1 MADSMIYFLVQW
13 EDCYMSV
20 ISPDSVLLPKKNS
33 KWDYEEGDLIE
44 AVYNRGKSYQAVISE
59 IHPNRKYLL
68 QQAKLP
74 PKHCYEIAK
83 RMISMGF
90 GMSVSESEKTSNNT
104 LVSGKK
110 GGKSDGIA
118 VAVDLIDKPADVP
131 NQPEPDNTAVS
142 GMIGGQA
149 DGVTAKV
156 DLTGKTADMDVT
168 NPPESGLSKF
178 SAEVIVANKRTSGSE
193 SPDVIKEEIRAL
205 RRKIRKLED
214 RVVAIE
220 SGGSSQQDNLLKLVS
235 HLDANDVQQVLST
248 LCKAIFSNVELMNC
262 SRTGKRTNK
271 CSERGP
277 RPPLDIVKLEKLE
290 HLVREKTNISKDCFI
305 KKFENMQK
313 TLRQKKKQ

>member
-59 IHPNRKYLL
+59 VHRSP
-68 QQAKLP
+68 
-74 PKHCYEIAK
+74 
-83 RMISMGF
+83 
-90 GMSVSESEKTSNNT
+90 
-104 LVSGKK
+104 
-110 GGKSDGIA
+110 
-118 VAVDLIDKPADVP
+118 
-131 NQPEPDNTAVS
+131 
-142 GMIGGQA
+142 
-149 DGVTAKV
+149 
-156 DLTGKTADMDVT
+156 
-168 NPPESGLSKF
+168 KF
-178 SAEVIVANKRTSGSE
+178 SAEVIVANKRTSRCE
-193 SPDVIKEEIRAL
+193 SPHVIKEEIRAL

-214 RVVAIE
+214 RVVALE

-248 LCKAIFSNVELMNC
+248 LCKAIFSNEELMNC
-262 SRTGKRTNK
+262 SRTGKRTNQ

-277 RPPLDIVKLEKLE
+277 HPPLDIVKVEKLE
-290 HLVREKTNISKDCFI
+290 HFVREKTNISKDCFI